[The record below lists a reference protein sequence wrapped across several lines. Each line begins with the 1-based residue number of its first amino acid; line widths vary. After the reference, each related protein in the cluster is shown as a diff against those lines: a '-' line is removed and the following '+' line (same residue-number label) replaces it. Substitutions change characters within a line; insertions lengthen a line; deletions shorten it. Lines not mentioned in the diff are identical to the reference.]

1 MKVTS
6 NGSRKVIKLT
16 SLWYNKTHYKP
27 LMWTKKSWGGRSSFG
42 RVSIWTKK
50 SLKIKLIIPRINYS
64 LRTSNIFFI
73 DTLKLVPGSNKLIA
87 LIFLSCGGV
96 SYIPT
101 TESHKVFSIMHP
113 VWKSFSSLSTSILA
127 TNQPFLVMMININSF
142 YIKKKKN
149 VNYFYVVIFFKSFFF
164 FQFIIYN
171 LHNLFYLNLST
182 HSIFW
187 ITNLIQYKI
196 NDILLFSN
204 ILYTYFFIN
213 IILIALILLL
223 TMIGSIALCLA
234 KKINYD

>member
-1 MKVTS
+1 MS
-6 NGSRKVIKLT
+6 NFFILFCILILCSYFIVILT
-16 SLWYNKTHYKP
+16 INPVY
-27 LMWTKKSWGGRSSFG
+27 
-42 RVSIWTKK
+42 SI
-50 SLKIKLIIPRINYS
+50 LNLILIIIGLALLLFNLEFEFLPYILLIVY
-64 LRTSNIFFI
+64 IGAV
-73 DTLKLVPGSNKLIA
+73 LVL
-87 LIFLSCGGV
+87 FL
-96 SYIPT
+96 
-101 TESHKVFSIMHP
+101 
-113 VWKSFSSLSTSILA
+113 
-127 TNQPFLVMMININSF
+127 FLVMMININSF